1 MNRVVRRQELVDE
14 EKRVRI
20 QELRSSGQIVESR
33 KSYDIPFGVR
43 AIQSGVQ
50 VDGIWISQSNT
61 PAASELKLGLGGNSP
76 DMITT
81 PESKSGQAS
90 PDIGPI
96 SPQSSQLHAV
106 NQLESL
112 QNLDRA
118 ITAQEDIYGSGTQ
131 GSYRPRKASQL
142 RYGSHGEFDQATLQ
156 QLEGTSPP
164 RKMQVHRPRQSSSR
178 HTEVEAESSAAD
190 NELSSGVSSHSDIS
204 LSQNMHTALEIQ
216 EEAFLNVSTMGSREL
231 NQPPTLRSSR
241 VEYFSLP
248 LQTPGMSDSD
258 PFETPLSSPNTFR
271 SSIATGLNTPPVA
284 STPEFLEPAQD
295 LASQQSRT
303 PLPFVP
309 GELHVNKS
317 IRKVNS
323 GFEVLPAGTFGA
335 PAEFKG
341 KGVDMDFEEDSGDK
355 RQSTKLQKKPRTVEL
370 L

>member
-1 MNRVVRRQELVDE
+1 M
-14 EKRVRI
+14 RI

-33 KSYDIPFGVR
+33 RSHDIPFGVR

-61 PAASELKLGLGGNSP
+61 PAASELKLGLGAHSP

-81 PESKSGQAS
+81 PESKSGPTS
-90 PDIGPI
+90 PDIRPI
-96 SPQSSQLHAV
+96 SPQISQPHAM

-112 QNLDRA
+112 QSLDRA
-118 ITAQEDIYGSGTQ
+118 TAAQEDTYRSGPQ
-131 GSYRPRKASQL
+131 GAYRPRKASHL
-142 RYGSHGEFDQATLQ
+142 RYGSHGEFDQTTLQ

-178 HTEVEAESSAAD
+178 HAEVEAESSAAD

-216 EEAFLNVSTMGSREL
+216 EEAFLNVSTMGSGEPM
-231 NQPPTLRSSR
+231 QPPPLRSSR

-248 LQTPGMSDSD
+248 LQTPRMDDSD
-258 PFETPLSSPNTFR
+258 PFVTPLSSPNTVR
-271 SSIATGLNTPPVA
+271 SSLGAGLTTPPVA
-284 STPEFLEPAQD
+284 SGSGFLEPAQE
-295 LASQQSRT
+295 LAAHQSRT
-303 PLPFVP
+303 TLPFVP

-323 GFEVLPAGTFGA
+323 GFEILPAGTFGA

-341 KGVDMDFEEDSGDK
+341 KGIEIDFEEDSGER
-355 RQSTKLQKKPRTVEL
+355 RQSTKLQKKPRVSTTGEL